1 MSQSILC
8 TEPGGRPLVASVDLE
23 SGENFSIYVIEDAD
37 PSTSILRATILRK
50 GTNAPPPGSLLLF
63 EATLVGTGDR
73 AAIRTVLVNS
83 QITVEMIRPD
93 ARSRVTSNI
102 EIPSPSRFEI
112 NFGDLRTISFTL
124 EAPSAG
130 SGKGAKSMVGGG
142 GTRRSSAL
150 AVGGSASYM
159 IPSIVATL
167 RVPQMAVLKWLTA
180 QAQKLGLSP
189 WMIGSLV
196 AVLFTVGSSIAVA
209 AWSYIQ
215 SKDAQEETAAAIED
229 MESAEAARDA
239 ALQAEAQCLVERRDL
254 VEALGDVQKERELLA
269 EAALSLSATRILA
282 AEKGGGRYGSED
294 AIGFDRV
301 DDTKEKV
308 VAVISSLRG
317 EAKTATFCLQQEEQL
332 GNDLPRYVL
341 LWHPDTKL
349 VCPTEYATV
358 ENGIAAMGRWALSD
372 RAAIEFGVQEEA
384 TSNPDTPAD
393 GISDLLSDPRMRD
406 RWSANAYTQGLRAV
420 QEGILTAP
428 TGDRPAVAPG
438 QAHLWMLTIWDQ
450 YNKMSSPVG
459 GVMNTSAEQ
468 CAQTLVME
476 QLNFSGPAEPG
487 QPILP
492 DIIKVANGELKL
504 QPTPTAGCPWPAERS
519 MEDSAQSALRA
530 VAHMAK
536 VNGSEDGSADSN

>member
-8 TEPGGRPLVASVDLE
+8 TEPGGRPLIASVELE

-37 PSTSILRATILRK
+37 PAGSILRATILRK
-50 GTNAPPPGSLLLF
+50 GTNTPPPGSLLLF
-63 EATLVGTGDR
+63 EATLVGTGGNS
-73 AAIRTVLVNS
+73 AIRTVLVNS

-124 EAPSAG
+124 EAPSASG
-130 SGKGAKSMVGGG
+130 GKGAKSMVGGG

-150 AVGGSASYM
+150 AVGGSSSYM

-196 AVLFTVGSSIAVA
+196 AVLFTLGSSIAVA
-209 AWSYIQ
+209 GWSYMK
-215 SKDAQEETAAAIED
+215 SKDAEEETAAAIAD
-229 MESAEAARDA
+229 MESAADARDS

-269 EAALSLSATRILA
+269 EAALALTATRILA
-282 AEKGGGRYGSED
+282 AEKGGGRYSSEE
-294 AIGFDRV
+294 AIGFDRI
-301 DDTKEKV
+301 DDMKEKV

-317 EAKTATFCLQQEEQL
+317 EAKTATFCLQQDEQL

-372 RAAIEFGVQEEA
+372 RAAREFGVQEEA
-384 TSNPDTPAD
+384 TSSPDTPGD
-393 GISDLLSDPRMRD
+393 GISNLLSDPRMRD

-420 QEGILTAP
+420 QEGVLTAP

-438 QAHLWMLTIWDQ
+438 QAHLWMLTVWDQ

-468 CAQTLVME
+468 CAQSLVME

-492 DIIKVANGELKL
+492 DIVKVANGELKIE
-504 QPTPTAGCPWPAERS
+504 PTPTAGCPWPSERS
-519 MEDSAQSALRA
+519 MEDSAQAALRA
-530 VAHMAK
+530 VSHMAK
-536 VNGSEDGSADSN
+536 VNGSADGSADSN

>member
-8 TEPGGRPLVASVDLE
+8 TEPGGRPLVASVELE

-50 GTNAPPPGSLLLF
+50 GTNTPPPGSLLLF

-73 AAIRTVLVNS
+73 SAIRTVLVNS

-102 EIPSPSRFEI
+102 EIPSPTRFEI

-124 EAPSAG
+124 EAPSVSG
-130 SGKGAKSMVGGG
+130 GKGAKSMVGGG

-196 AVLFTVGSSIAVA
+196 AVLFTVGSSIAIA
-209 AWSYIQ
+209 GWSYIK

-229 MESAEAARDA
+229 MQSAENARDA

-269 EAALSLSATRILA
+269 EAALALSATRILS

-301 DDTKEKV
+301 DDMKEKV

-372 RAAIEFGVQEEA
+372 RAAREFGVQEAA
-384 TSNPDTPAD
+384 TSKPDTPAD
-393 GISDLLSDPRMRD
+393 GISNLLSDPRMRD
-406 RWSANAYTQGLRAV
+406 RWSANAYSQGLRAV

-476 QLNFSGPAEPG
+476 QLSFSGPAEPG

-492 DIIKVANGELKL
+492 DIVKIANGELKL
-504 QPTPTAGCPWPAERS
+504 QPTPTAGCPWPSERS

-536 VNGSEDGSADSN
+536 VNGSADGSADSN